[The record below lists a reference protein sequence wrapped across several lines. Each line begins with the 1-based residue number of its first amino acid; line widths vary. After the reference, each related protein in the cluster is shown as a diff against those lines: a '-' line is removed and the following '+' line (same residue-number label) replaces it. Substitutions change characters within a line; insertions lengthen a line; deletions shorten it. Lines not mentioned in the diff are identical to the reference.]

1 MPQKLNLIHLFAYN
15 DNSDCLDA
23 AFRKGVRYQAD
34 NRKITPLEFA
44 MGRNSYECTN
54 IIISNLFESDQAIK
68 DMKEE
73 EFTKLIEF
81 SPSNL
86 TMLFDNVEKITIQ
99 NEPPLPLFGYIRNGK
114 DSMFMCIEK
123 EDDSPNDQ

>member
-1 MPQKLNLIHLFAYN
+1 
-15 DNSDCLDA
+15 
-23 AFRKGVRYQAD
+23 
-34 NRKITPLEFA
+34 

-68 DMKEE
+68 DMKPE

-86 TMLFDNVEKITIQ
+86 TMLFDNVEKITIH
-99 NEPPLPLFGYIRNGK
+99 
-114 DSMFMCIEK
+114 
-123 EDDSPNDQ
+123 